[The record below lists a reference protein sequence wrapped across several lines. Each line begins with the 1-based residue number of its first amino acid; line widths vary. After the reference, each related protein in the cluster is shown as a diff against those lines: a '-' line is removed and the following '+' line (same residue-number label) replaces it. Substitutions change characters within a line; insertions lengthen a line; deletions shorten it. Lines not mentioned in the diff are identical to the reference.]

1 MYKPMT
7 TIHHTAHK
15 PAPRWLWACLM
26 LLSLSGL
33 VASCSDEGPSDE
45 SIFAE
50 DVKAPERN
58 EFDTWLYLNY
68 THPYNIQFNYKYVDK
83 ESDNTYNLVPAD
95 RDKAVAMAK
104 LVKYLWV
111 DSYVELMGDGGLFF
125 KTYCPKIIQLIG
137 SKAYN
142 EQGSVVLGT
151 AEGGMKITFYNV
163 NALTPSSLSIDF
175 LNEWFF
181 ETMHHEFAHILHQTK
196 NYPTEF
202 RQISTDYQG
211 PSWVNLETKD
221 AHQRGYVTSYAS
233 NAPDEDFVEIIANYV
248 THDQAWWDSV
258 IADAGDT
265 GADRIN
271 RKFEIVSNYLLDS
284 WNIDINKL
292 REIVQRRS
300 DNLSSLDVSTHF

>member
-1 MYKPMT
+1 MKAR
-7 TIHHTAHK
+7 HHIAY
-15 PAPRWLWACLM
+15 RLSVRSLGIFSMM
-26 LLSLSGL
+26 LLLCGIM
-33 VASCSDEGPSDE
+33 ASCSDDEPSGE

-50 DVKAPERN
+50 DVIPPERDA
-58 EFDTWLYLNY
+58 FDTWLYLNY

-95 RDKAVAMAK
+95 RDKAIAMAK

-111 DSYVELMGDGGLFF
+111 DSYVELMNDNGLFF

-163 NALTPSSLSIDF
+163 NALTPSNLSISF

-211 PSWVNLETKD
+211 PSWVNLETKE
-221 AHQRGYVTSYAS
+221 AHQRGFVTSYAS

-248 THDQAWWDSV
+248 THNQAWWDDV
-258 IADAGDT
+258 LADAGDA
-265 GADRIN
+265 GSDKIR
-271 RKFEIVSNYLLDS
+271 RKFNIVSNYLLDS
-284 WNIDINKL
+284 WSIDINKL

-300 DNLSSLDVSTHF
+300 DNLSSLDVSPNF